1 MQHVKIKSKNSHN
14 IEMENF
20 SIKEI
25 FLSCDEERSVLTIVY
40 VDENDESKVLGR
52 QCDFGLSQATRSQ
65 RALGNMMS
73 IFISEDR
80 NLSLDKHQFLEEI
93 CDMFEREVVRVYEE

>member
-14 IEMENF
+14 IEMEDF

-40 VDENDESKVLGR
+40 IDENDESKVLGR
-52 QCDFGLSQATRSQ
+52 QCDFGLSQAKRLQRSLKS
-65 RALGNMMS
+65 AMS
-73 IFISEDR
+73 IFLSEKR

-93 CDMFEREVVRVYEE
+93 CDMLEREVVIGYEE

>member
-40 VDENDESKVLGR
+40 VDESDESKVLGR
-52 QCDFGLSQATRSQ
+52 QCDFGLSQATRLQ
-65 RALGNMMS
+65 RSIKSMMS
-73 IFISEDR
+73 ILLSEER

>member
-1 MQHVKIKSKNSHN
+1 
-14 IEMENF
+14 
-20 SIKEI
+20 
-25 FLSCDEERSVLTIVY
+25 
-40 VDENDESKVLGR
+40 
-52 QCDFGLSQATRSQ
+52 
-65 RALGNMMS
+65 MS